1 MKKSNSRTTPPQWN
15 VHQVTTSSA
24 DALVH
29 SSALAALTTPTSKEQ
44 CYLRIR
50 HVCQPS
56 KKLWKAKMFH
66 CSISGLQSWNPIS
79 VSPRLQL
86 NRFPPLCR
94 YTCTGYFLQLCSFFL
109 SPKFISQFSLLSGN
123 YEHSKEFKCKN
134 TQSSVVY
141 NTKLMDPRTD
151 NRKNPLS
158 SLHAAS
164 FQSAGPVVLYMSCIM

>member
-1 MKKSNSRTTPPQWN
+1 MKKSNSRTTPPRWN

-66 CSISGLQSWNPIS
+66 KWASGVESHICSPQTATEPIS
-79 VSPRLQL
+79 TLMQVHMHRLFSSIVL
-86 NRFPPLCR
+86 
-94 YTCTGYFLQLCSFFL
+94 FF
-109 SPKFISQFSLLSGN
+109 SEPQI
-123 YEHSKEFKCKN
+123 H
-134 TQSSVVY
+134 
-141 NTKLMDPRTD
+141 
-151 NRKNPLS
+151 
-158 SLHAAS
+158 
-164 FQSAGPVVLYMSCIM
+164 